1 MQRAR
6 LCRLAALVAAGAAA
20 VFWVGQSS
28 GASRV
33 DRAAPIKPL
42 ASLGHLKPAPLPAH
56 LGPELVPIPV
66 GPPLAQPASRATLT
80 KSIDGIKCQPQE
92 NVLFHIH
99 AHLTVFVDGKARLIP
114 YGIGIGPPLRGQNTK
129 AGAFVSQ
136 GTCFSWLHTHVAD
149 GIIHIESPV
158 QKTYTLGEFF
168 DIWGQPLSANQVGP
182 ARGKVTAIVNGSVYT
197 GDPRQIP
204 LRKHAQIQL
213 EVGTP
218 LIAPVS
224 IKFYGPL

>member
-1 MQRAR
+1 MGRSRRIYRRAVD
-6 LCRLAALVAAGAAA
+6 AAAIAGLVCTATSSAAGHS
-20 VFWVGQSS
+20 VTS
-28 GASRV
+28 
-33 DRAAPIKPL
+33 APL
-42 ASLGHLKPAPLPAH
+42 STLGHLAPAPYAGH
-56 LGPELVPIPV
+56 LGPELVPIPSA
-66 GPPLAQPASRATLT
+66 PLLAQPASRPTLT
-80 KSIDGIKCQPQE
+80 KSVDGIKCEPQE

-99 AHLTVFVDGKARLIP
+99 AHLTVFAHGKARLIP
-114 YGIGIGPPLRGQNTK
+114 YGIGIGPPLRGQTTK

-168 DIWGQPLSANQVGP
+168 DVWGQPLRADQVGP
-182 ARGKVTAIVNGSVYT
+182 AKGKVTAIVNGNAYT

-204 LRKHAQIQL
+204 LLRHSQIQL

-218 LIAPVS
+218 LVAPEQ
-224 IKFYGPL
+224 IKFYGTL

>member
-1 MQRAR
+1 VQRAR
-6 LCRLAALVAAGAAA
+6 LWRVAALAAAGGAAA
-20 VFWVGQSS
+20 FWIGQSS

-33 DRAAPIKPL
+33 VRAAPAKPL
-42 ASLGHLKPAPLPAH
+42 SSLGHLKPAPLPAH

-66 GPPLAQPASRATLT
+66 GPPLAEAASRATLA
-80 KSIDGIKCQPQE
+80 KSVDGIKCQPQE

-99 AHLTVFVDGKARLIP
+99 AHLTMFVNGKARLIP
-114 YGIGIGPPLRGQNTK
+114 YGIGIGPPLRGQTTK

-158 QKTYTLGEFF
+158 HKTYTLGEFF

-182 ARGKVTAIVNGSVYT
+182 AHGKVTAIVNNGVYT

-204 LRKHAQIQL
+204 LLKHAQIQL

-218 LIAPVS
+218 LIAPVV

>member
-1 MQRAR
+1 M
-6 LCRLAALVAAGAAA
+6 AALAAAGAAA
-20 VFWVGQSS
+20 AFLVGQSS
-28 GASRV
+28 GARHV
-33 DRAAPIKPL
+33 DRAAPVKPL
-42 ASLGHLKPAPLPAH
+42 SSLGHLKPAPLPAH

-66 GPPLAQPASRATLT
+66 GPLLAQPASRATLT
-80 KSIDGIKCQPQE
+80 NSVDGIKCQPQE
-92 NVLFHIH
+92 NVLYHIH
-99 AHLTVFVDGKARLIP
+99 AHLTVFVNGKARLVP

-168 DIWGQPLSANQVGP
+168 DIWGQPLSPNQVGP
-182 ARGKVTAIVNGSVYT
+182 ARGKVTAIVNGGVYT
-197 GDPRQIP
+197 GDPRQI
-204 LRKHAQIQL
+204 LLLKHAQIQL

>member
-6 LCRLAALVAAGAAA
+6 LWRVVALATALVATA
-20 VFWVGQSS
+20 FWIGQSS
-28 GASRV
+28 GASRF
-33 DRAAPIKPL
+33 DRAAPTKPL
-42 ASLGHLKPAPLPAH
+42 SSLGHLKPAPLPAH

-66 GPPLAQPASRATLT
+66 GPLLAAPASRATLT

-92 NVLFHIH
+92 KVLFHIH
-99 AHLTVFVDGKARLIP
+99 AHLTVFVNGKARLIP
-114 YGIGIGPPLRGQNTK
+114 YGIGIGPPLRGQTTK

-149 GIIHIESPV
+149 GIIHIESPL

-168 DIWGQPLSANQVGP
+168 DIWGQPLSGNQVGP
-182 ARGKVTAIVNGSVYT
+182 ARGTVTAIVNGSVYV

-204 LRKHAQIQL
+204 LLKHAQIQL

-224 IKFYGPL
+224 IKFHGPL

>member
-6 LCRLAALVAAGAAA
+6 LGRLIALVAAGAAA
-20 VFWVGQSS
+20 AFWVGQSS
-28 GASRV
+28 GASHF
-33 DRAAPIKPL
+33 DSAAPVKPL
-42 ASLGHLKPAPLPAH
+42 SSLGHLKPAPLPAH
-56 LGPELVPIPV
+56 LGPELVPIPDGAV
-66 GPPLAQPASRATLT
+66 LAQPATRATLT
-80 KSIDGIKCQPQE
+80 KSVDGIKCQPQE

-99 AHLTVFVDGKARLIP
+99 AHLTVFVNGKARVIP
-114 YGIGIGPPLRGQNTK
+114 YGIGIGPPLRGQTTK

-168 DIWGQPLSANQVGP
+168 DIWGQPLSASQVGP
-182 ARGKVTAIVNGSVYT
+182 ARGKVTAIVNNSVYT

-204 LRKHAQIQL
+204 LSKHAQIQL